1 MTTTQDAGDPLH
13 PLLSRPLIP
22 LRPHWRSA
30 RQERVLA
37 EARAVQAAH
46 GKDAYWEWAAR
57 QLRWMQPWTTV
68 REGHF
73 PDFRYFL
80 GGRLNVCD
88 NCIDRHAEDPARSDR
103 PAITWEGE
111 PGEVVSWTYA
121 ELRDRVARFANA
133 LKSLGVR
140 RGDVVAIYLPNLPE
154 AFVAV
159 HACNRIGAIYT
170 ILFSGFSPEAVALRL
185 QAARAKLLVTADGCW
200 RRGRQVPLL
209 GNARQA
215 RPSAPALETIVV
227 VDRCGTR
234 PELHA
239 GELAFDALMAA
250 QSDDCPCEPLEADDP
265 AFLIFT
271 SGTESRPKGVV
282 HSVAGFLLGA
292 WANVLWQ
299 VGPDDA
305 DVYWC
310 AADIGWLTFP
320 IHVVVG
326 GLAHGANLLCYEGA
340 FDTPVKDRFYRIVAR
355 HKVTKILSAP
365 TALRMLRSLGDEA
378 AKAQDLARLRL
389 ITVQGEPLDPD
400 TFDWA
405 LRTFD
410 VPVINAYGQT
420 ETGSTWTLP
429 VYGVE
434 ALKPGSCGTPVPGHD
449 YEVVDDTGQPVPR
462 GVKGNLV
469 LKDPFPTL
477 ARTIWDD
484 PDRYV
489 SAYFARFPG
498 RYQTSDEAIVDHDGH
513 LWVLGRADDVINV
526 AAHRI
531 STMEIES
538 IVCAQPGVADA
549 AVVGV
554 DDALKGTMP
563 VAFVILRADAD
574 AKDVQARVDAAVVGG
589 IGAIARLKRVYVCTA
604 LPKTRAGKT
613 MRRLLR
619 EAAET
624 GRIRGDTTGLE
635 DVAALG
641 AVIASVE
648 AGRGGPAPQAPVRT
662 TD

>member
-1 MTTTQDAGDPLH
+1 LP
-13 PLLSRPLIP
+13 RPAP
-22 LRPHWRSA
+22 CRPRTA
-30 RQERVLA
+30 
-37 EARAVQAAH
+37 
-46 GKDAYWEWAAR
+46 KDAYWEWAAGH
-57 QLRWMQPWTTV
+57 LRWMQPWTTT

-73 PDFRYFL
+73 PNFRYFV

-88 NCIDRHAEDPARSDR
+88 NCVDRHADDPVRADK
-103 PAITWEGE
+103 PAIIWEGE
-111 PGEVVSWTYA
+111 PGEVVTWTFA
-121 ELRDRVARFANA
+121 ELRERVARFANA
-133 LKSLGVR
+133 LKALGVR
-140 RGDVVAIYLPNLPE
+140 RGDVVALYLPNLPE
-154 AFVAV
+154 SFVAV

-170 ILFSGFSPEAVALRL
+170 ILFAGFSPEAVALRL
-185 QAARAKLLVTADGCW
+185 QAARAKVLVTADGCW
-200 RRGRQVPLL
+200 RRGKKVPLL
-209 GNARQA
+209 DNARKA

-227 VDRCGTR
+227 IDRCATR
-234 PELHA
+234 PGLLA
-239 GELAFDALMAA
+239 GEVAYETLMGTHSA
-250 QSDDCPCEPLEADDP
+250 DCPCEPLEANDP

-282 HSVAGFLLGA
+282 HSAAGFLLGA

-299 VGPDDA
+299 VGPDDS
-305 DVYWC
+305 DLYWC

-320 IHVVVG
+320 IHVVIG
-326 GLAHGANLLCYEGA
+326 GLAHGTSLLCYEGA
-340 FDTPVKDRFYRIVAR
+340 FDTPVKDRFYQIVAR

-378 AKAQDLARLRL
+378 ARVQDLTQLKL

-400 TFDWA
+400 TFDWTVK
-405 LRTFD
+405 TFD

-420 ETGSTWTLP
+420 ETGSTWTFP

-434 ALKPGSCGTPVPGHD
+434 PLKAGSCGTPVPGHD
-449 YEVVDDTGQPVPR
+449 YEVVDDAGVPVPR

-489 SAYFARFPG
+489 SAYFTRFAG
-498 RYQTSDEAIVDHDGH
+498 RYQTSDEAIVDHEGH

-538 IVCAQPGVADA
+538 IVCAQPGVADG

-554 DDALKGTMP
+554 NDELKGTVP
-563 VAFVILRADAD
+563 VAFVILRGGADSSA
-574 AKDVQARVDAAVVGG
+574 VQAQVDAAVVNG
-589 IGAIARLKRVYVCTA
+589 IGAIARLSRVYVCSA

-624 GRIRGDTTGLE
+624 GNIRGDTTGLE
-635 DVAALG
+635 DVASLG
-641 AVIASVE
+641 AVLKAVE
-648 AGRGGPAPQAPVRT
+648 SAQP
-662 TD
+662 